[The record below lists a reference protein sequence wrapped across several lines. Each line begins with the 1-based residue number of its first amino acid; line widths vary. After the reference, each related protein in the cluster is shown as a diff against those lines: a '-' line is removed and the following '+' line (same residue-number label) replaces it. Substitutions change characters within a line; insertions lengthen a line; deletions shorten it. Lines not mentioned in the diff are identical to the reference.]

1 MEEIKRVKSQFA
13 DVALPMKAEI
23 KSLIKEHGDKIVGEV
38 TLAQLFGGMRGV
50 KSLVT
55 ETSHP
60 YPFSRINCVIA
71 VWMFALLQS
80 KSPNLALQSP
90 ALALVANNDDA
101 KKAERTNF
109 FKNFIKLSP

>member
-1 MEEIKRVKSQFA
+1 MIGV
-13 DVALPMKAEI
+13 VLP
-23 KSLIKEHGDKIVGEV
+23 
-38 TLAQLFGGMRGV
+38 
-50 KSLVT
+50 LVT
-55 ETSHP
+55 ETSQP

-90 ALALVANNDDA
+90 ALALLTTKDD
-101 KKAERTNF
+101 KRKIEIVNL

>member
-1 MEEIKRVKSQFA
+1 MIGV
-13 DVALPMKAEI
+13 VLPF
-23 KSLIKEHGDKIVGEV
+23 V
-38 TLAQLFGGMRGV
+38 TD
-50 KSLVT
+50 
-55 ETSHP
+55 TSHP
-60 YPFSRINCVIA
+60 YPFSRIKVAIA

-90 ALALVANNDDA
+90 ALALVANRDDA